1 MDAAP
6 RRSPPFR
13 RGTRAYVLHYLRGR
27 APAFAALLLL
37 VTAAAC
43 CAVAV
48 QYTMKLLVDAVAAGP
63 RDDNPAVWWAL
74 YLFIGLIVA
83 EGLLQRLSG
92 WLGCRT
98 TVALGIDVRLDLFD
112 HLNGQPMR
120 YFADTLAGSL
130 GSRITT
136 TAGSFAALATTAAW
150 RILPPIIDFV
160 GALIVFATVDPRMM
174 AALAAFAALIT
185 IGLIRYGER
194 GRPHHRLYATQA
206 GLVGGELID
215 VITNMWS
222 VKAFSARER
231 ERARP
236 PAPPRRPAR
245 AHRPR
250 PCSDPGYGAS

>member
-130 GSRITT
+130 GSRITA
-136 TAGSFAALATTAAW
+136 TAGSFAALAPAVIGQILLYGAA
-150 RILPPIIDFV
+150 
-160 GALIVFATVDPRMM
+160 ALALRNKWGGRDGRRHVLSTLRRVAVVFATVPVATFLANLVPWWRAGND
-174 AALAAFAALIT
+174 LAAVVAIVLVWVAVISAVAL
-185 IGLIRYGER
+185 R
-194 GRPHHRLYATQA
+194 
-206 GLVGGELID
+206 
-215 VITNMWS
+215 
-222 VKAFSARER
+222 K
-231 ERARP
+231 
-236 PAPPRRPAR
+236 
-245 AHRPR
+245 
-250 PCSDPGYGAS
+250 